1 MLKLEKYAVG
11 VNIFVI
17 SAFYNMEITLYK
29 ITSFVDAVFMK
40 PVNIKELINTIQS
53 YEIKNKDEE
62 SIKFKS

>member
-1 MLKLEKYAVG
+1 
-11 VNIFVI
+11 
-17 SAFYNMEITLYK
+17 MEITLYK